1 MEYETICS
9 FETLYA
15 AYLRARR
22 GKRKKLRTQRF
33 EANALESLYEIAEQ
47 LKDGSYR
54 PGAFEHFKVYEPK
67 ERDIEAPAFEDKVVL
82 HAVTDNGLYDAITS
96 RFIRNNCSNQK
107 GKGTADAVIRLK
119 QCFVRYYARYKT
131 TSGWVLKCDIRHFF
145 ASIDHNVAKAKLLA
159 VCEKHGIDPRIY
171 ELLCRYIDNSPQG
184 LPLGYQTSQLLALL
198 MLDAL
203 DHAVTETLGFP
214 LYVRGMDDFVV
225 IAHNKQD
232 LQTLL
237 REIRRLTGSIGLE
250 LNEKTAIFPLE
261 NGVDF
266 LGFHTYFT
274 KADRQKGVTGTNLLV
289 MLESRLDNVVYRL
302 GFANSR
308 NQARQ
313 LVRHGIFTLNGR
325 KVNIPSLQ
333 VRVGDTVEVPE
344 KNRKI
349 PVIAE
354 AQEVLARRGC
364 PTWLEADGAAF
375 KGTVKA
381 LPQRDDIQFP
391 VNEQLIVE
399 LYSK

>member
-1 MEYETICS
+1 MRGFCPMEYETICS

-96 RFIRNNCSNQK
+96 GFIRNNCSNQK

-131 TSGWVLKCDIRHFF
+131 ASGWVLKCDIRHFF

-159 VCEKHGIDPRIY
+159 VCEKYGIDPRIY

-225 IAHNKQD
+225 IAYNKQD

-274 KADRQKGVTGTNLLV
+274 KTGGVVQKLRRSSLKRMKDRIKRWRHEYAEGRISA
-289 MLESRLDNVVYRL
+289 EKIRDS
-302 GFANSR
+302 F
-308 NQARQ
+308 QAWDA
-313 LVRHGIFTLNGR
+313 HAAF
-325 KVNIPSLQ
+325 
-333 VRVGDTVEVPE
+333 GDTWGIRSKLAKEVEGIIGIKVPIH
-344 KNRKI
+344 RKLNSTR
-349 PVIAE
+349 
-354 AQEVLARRGC
+354 AQRKARR
-364 PTWLEADGAAF
+364 ERQQRFIEKKRRRAF
-375 KGTVKA
+375 DCETQHRTRN
-381 LPQRDDIQFP
+381 PDTP
-391 VNEQLIVE
+391 PWE
-399 LYSK
+399 